1 MIEALGISLTEF
13 IFYLIN
19 FLILVGVLTKF
30 LYKPFL
36 NVMETRKQSI
46 KDSLDN
52 AELTNRRADEKM
64 QNYNK
69 RIARAEEEGREIIKE
84 AKIKADAQARQIIE
98 DAQTEAG
105 EIMSKAERTIER
117 EREKAMEE
125 MRQEIAALA
134 LLAAEKI
141 VEHEIQRVGQE
152 AIVDEVIRQARSTG
166 WQN

>member
-1 MIEALGISLTEF
+1 MVEALGISLTEF

-19 FLILVGVLTKF
+19 FLILVGVLGKF

-36 NVMETRKQSI
+36 NLMETRKQSI
-46 KDSLDN
+46 QDALDN

-69 RIARAEEEGREIIKE
+69 RIAKVEEEGRDIIRE
-84 AKIKADAQARQIIE
+84 AKVKADAQARDIIE
-98 DAQTEAG
+98 DANKKAA
-105 EIMSKAERTIER
+105 EIMEKAEQSIER
-117 EREKAMEE
+117 EKEKAMEE

-134 LLAAEKI
+134 ILVAEKI
-141 VEHEIQRVGQE
+141 VEHEIQKVGQE

>member
-1 MIEALGISLTEF
+1 MVEALGISLTEF

-19 FLILVGVLTKF
+19 FLILVGVLGKF

-36 NVMETRKQSI
+36 NLMDTRKQSI
-46 KDSLDN
+46 QDALEN

-69 RIARAEEEGREIIKE
+69 RIAKVEEEGREIVRE
-84 AKIKADAQARQIIE
+84 AKVKADAQARTIIE
-98 DAQTEAG
+98 DANQKAAD
-105 EIMSKAERTIER
+105 IMAKAEQSIER
-117 EREKAMEE
+117 EKEKAMEE

-134 LLAAEKI
+134 VLVAEKI
-141 VEHEIQRVGQE
+141 VEREIQRVGQE
-152 AIVDEVIRQARSTG
+152 AIVDEVIRQARSKG

>member
-1 MIEALGISLTEF
+1 MAQALGMSLTEF

-19 FLILVGVLTKF
+19 FLILVGVLGKF

-36 NVMETRKQSI
+36 EFMNNRRQSI
-46 KDSLDN
+46 QDALDN

-69 RIARAEEEGREIIKE
+69 RIAKAEEESREIIRE
-84 AKIKADAQARQIIE
+84 AKQRADAQADEIIE
-98 DAQTEAG
+98 EANHKATE
-105 EIMSKAERTIER
+105 IILKAEQTIER
-117 EREKAMEE
+117 EKEKAMED

-134 LLAAEKI
+134 VLAAEKI
-141 VEHEIQRVGQE
+141 VEQEIQRIGQE
-152 AIVDEVIRQARSTG
+152 AIVDEVIKQARNTG